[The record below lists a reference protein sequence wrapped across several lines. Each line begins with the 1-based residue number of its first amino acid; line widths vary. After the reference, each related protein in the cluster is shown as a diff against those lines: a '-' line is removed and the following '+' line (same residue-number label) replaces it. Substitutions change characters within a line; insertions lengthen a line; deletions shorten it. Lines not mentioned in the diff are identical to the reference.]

1 MTTEEMVMYDM
12 MVELGVATSEELN
25 LARNL
30 VSGSWK
36 EVLTQVLDIR
46 TGYKSIEQML
56 EEEEEE
62 QRQGRSV
69 LAKAEKGVQSNASAR
84 LTRHTKNVIINT
96 TIEKEGKI
104 MLNYQV
110 TLTSTTGQYKAV
122 STIVKAEKITTKE
135 EKQKVINKGIV
146 KIAQQRRWTNTD
158 LKKFGYTK
166 VKIREYDKAKI
177 DKQNAERY
185 EKLKQEKYACG
196 EWKAPKRKERY

>member
-56 EEEEEE
+56 EEEE

-69 LAKAEKGVQSNASAR
+69 LAKAERRAQSDASAR

-96 TIEKEGKI
+96 TTEKEGKI

-135 EKQKVINKGIV
+135 EKQRVINKGII

>member
-69 LAKAEKGVQSNASAR
+69 LAKTEKEVQSDASAR

-185 EKLKQEKYACG
+185 EKLKQEKYLN
-196 EWKAPKRKERY
+196 

>member
-69 LAKAEKGVQSNASAR
+69 LAKAEKEVQSDASAR

>member
-69 LAKAEKGVQSNASAR
+69 LAKAEKGVQSDASAR